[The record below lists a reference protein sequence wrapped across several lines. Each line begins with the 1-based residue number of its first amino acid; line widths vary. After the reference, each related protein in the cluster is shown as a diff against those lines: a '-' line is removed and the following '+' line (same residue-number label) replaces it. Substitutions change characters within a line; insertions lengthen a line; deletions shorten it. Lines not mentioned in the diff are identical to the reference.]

1 MSKGLLIVV
10 SGFTGSGKGTVLQK
24 LTEMAP
30 EKYTRCITMTT
41 RAMRPGEQDGIDYIF
56 CSKEEFK
63 RLLDQQKNTGMDM
76 LCRKFLW
83 YIKRN
88 DQCSFEIWKKRTDYF
103 EYRRRFI
110 RKKRI
115 S

>member
-56 CSKEEFK
+56 CPLLHHSQLTSSFPINFK
-63 RLLDQQKNTGMDM
+63 YTNATTNRQ
-76 LCRKFLW
+76 
-83 YIKRN
+83 RN
-88 DQCSFEIWKKRTDYF
+88 STFATAAPCPK
-103 EYRRRFI
+103 
-110 RKKRI
+110 
-115 S
+115 